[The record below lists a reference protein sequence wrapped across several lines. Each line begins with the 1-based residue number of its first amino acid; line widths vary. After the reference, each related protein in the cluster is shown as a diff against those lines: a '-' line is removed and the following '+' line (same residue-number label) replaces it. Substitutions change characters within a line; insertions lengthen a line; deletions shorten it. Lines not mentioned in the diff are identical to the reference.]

1 MVVSSQA
8 HCSLD
13 LDSGIKD
20 WSATQIVE
28 SEVLLNQEGI
38 TTQKVVHVFW
48 LHFDAPIDES
58 FYSDRVFETQTSC
71 SFHQKPSDFHSIII
85 GLSHNLISLL
95 IKSPKGVLVSVVPL
109 QFFSFVA
116 STYFSN
122 TYWTMYRDLDRS
134 FNTFHPLF
142 VVLTSDLFRASMFNP
157 APSCYYHK

>member
-95 IKSPKGVLVSVVPL
+95 IKSPKGVLKKNTS
-109 QFFSFVA
+109 
-116 STYFSN
+116 SN
-122 TYWTMYRDLDRS
+122 HLHPSWVDRS
-134 FNTFHPLF
+134 LAHGETCW
-142 VVLTSDLFRASMFNP
+142 FRFGHGA
-157 APSCYYHK
+157 A